1 MGVVR
6 SELNEKRSGESAEVF
21 RRQNEFRQNAHAF
34 DFDALIATR
43 SRIFSSIAPSF
54 SRLLNSTYIL
64 NRLGDRVLW
73 FARVVMAFSF
83 VFVWIGFTF
92 TTTET
97 NHGFGL

>member
-1 MGVVR
+1 MAVVR

-43 SRIFSSIAPSF
+43 SRTFSSIAPSF
-54 SRLLNSTYIL
+54 AWFLNSTYIL
-64 NRLGDRVLW
+64 NRSGDCFLRS
-73 FARVVMAFSF
+73 ARVVMAFSLVLVCF
-83 VFVWIGFTF
+83 AF

-97 NHGFGL
+97 NHDSGL